1 MAVFVDAEAFI
12 VGFHF
17 ANHARVAIHFLKKKK
32 SSFKIVLFNY
42 WQKSFNLFWQ
52 YCQRKLS
59 AHWSKIRIF
68 VHLLDLDQIVKFLRS
83 ILNWFFLSF
92 FSIFFRNFWTKIGFL
107 PVCILYLSSE
117 KFSTSNS
124 QIPESNQGLKH
135 GHVPFRCTWLQM
147 LEMTRCNPFR
157 ESGFVDLLFICSF
170 VSFDCVANFVAKPK
184 KWILE

>member
-1 MAVFVDAEAFI
+1 MKPI
-12 VGFHF
+12 F
-17 ANHARVAIHFLKKKK
+17 ATGWRFW
-32 SSFKIVLFNY
+32 SCSFYVQF
-42 WQKSFNLFWQ
+42 
-52 YCQRKLS
+52 CT
-59 AHWSKIRIF
+59 
-68 VHLLDLDQIVKFLRS
+68 D
-83 ILNWFFLSF
+83 FFFPF
-92 FSIFFRNFWTKIGFL
+92 FQFFFRNFWTKIGFL

-184 KWILE
+184 KWILK